1 MAVSNYWKVDMA
13 TTKTRPPEY
22 TTVEQVLLGHSITV
36 CVNPNDGDG
45 VMTMYGQITMENS
58 IGFILMCISINGYT
72 EADGPHTKFIPWSS
86 VIMIDVHPHYNPSS
100 SK

>member
-1 MAVSNYWKVDMA
+1 MA

-22 TTVEQVLLGHSITV
+22 TTVDQALFGHSITV

-45 VMTMYGQITMENS
+45 VMTMYGQIIMQNS

-86 VIMIDVHPHYNPSS
+86 VILIDVHPHYNPSS